1 MAFQYTDDD
10 VRLLCGRFAFEE
22 GEAIRRAGG
31 VTVLRFDPVEPFCEA
46 NVRTHKD
53 WIVGVSLDRRGDI
66 AASCSCPDFD
76 PEDKYCE
83 HVAAMMLHLLDEP
96 DIPAEALRARGGTA
110 GDAQLTSGILE
121 LFRHKPRATTGTA
134 LVVRDTREPVEAEF
148 TCVIFSS
155 GYRNYRIGLELKVGA
170 GKRLYV
176 VPDIGLFLDAIA
188 LRAVQQ
194 FSKSFAYDPARHR
207 FKPED
212 DAVLTEL
219 RRIIA
224 NEALYREQSATAAAT
239 AKQRSKQ
246 SSRMVLV
253 PPADWEIVLPL
264 LASCES
270 VVIDRDGEF
279 SAGLQLSDEQP
290 PIRFA
295 FAEQEDAGF
304 LLEAHGLDEVV
315 VLPDYG
321 MVLAEG
327 KMHKLPLDACKQ
339 LAELKNM
346 LDASR
351 KRQVAI
357 APAHIEP
364 FMEKVVPGLMKI
376 GQVHV
381 ARSVTERIVQT
392 PLVAKLYLD
401 RIRDRLLAELEFVY
415 GDIVF
420 NPLAGLAE
428 HPGEQQ
434 RILLRDGD
442 KENQILDLMDQ
453 SGFVK
458 TELGYFMHEEEAEYE
473 FLHHVVPKL
482 EKLLRVY
489 ATAAVKTRVFVPNAP
504 PGIRAEVDERTDW
517 LEFKFELTGI
527 SDGEIRNVLKAVV
540 ERRRYHRLPDGALLP
555 LEGREYEDILRFMN
569 DMGISKTELTRAQI
583 RVPVARALHLTDSG
597 EYGRAVTL
605 GKSFR
610 QLLAHIRNP
619 DHLEFELPPSLD
631 PILRDYQ
638 KYGFQWMRTLAHYRF
653 GGILADD
660 MGLGKTVQSIAYL
673 LSMLPEIREHGQPAL
688 IIAPASLMYNWLS
701 ELNKF
706 APDIRALIADGTRA
720 ERGGKLGNLAGVDAV
735 ITSYPLIR
743 RDLALYVGTAFHTV
757 ILDEAQFVKNF
768 TTQTAQAVKSLQA
781 KHRFALTG
789 TPLENAVEELWS
801 VFGAVFP
808 DLFPTRKAFTELS
821 RESVA
826 RRARPF
832 LLRRLKTDV
841 LKELPE
847 KIESLHSSQ
856 LLPEQ
861 KKLYVSYLAKLRAET
876 AKHLDDNRGFQQHR
890 IKILAGITR
899 LRQICC
905 HPALFVEGYAGSSAK
920 FEQLLAIVDECRST
934 GKRMLIF
941 SQFTEML
948 GLIAKDLVKEGIPY
962 FYLDGSTKAS
972 ERVELCNRFNDGE
985 RDVFLASLK
994 AGGTGLNL
1002 TGADTVVLYDLW
1014 WNPAVEQQAMDRA
1027 HRIGQTKI
1035 VQVIRLVSH
1044 GTVED
1049 KMYDL
1054 QQRKRSLIDS
1064 IIQPGEE
1071 QLSALSEAD
1080 IREILAIGAEEREL
1094 EAEARP

>member
-22 GEAIRRAGG
+22 GEAIQRSGG
-31 VTVLRFDPVEPFCEA
+31 VTVLRYDPEAPFCEA

-53 WIVGVSLDRRGDI
+53 WIVSVSLHRRGDL

-83 HVAAMMLHLLDEP
+83 HTAAMLLHLLEEP
-96 DIPAEALRARGGTA
+96 DIPAEAFRAANGTA
-110 GDAQLTSGILE
+110 GDSQLTSGILE
-121 LFRHKPRATTGTA
+121 LFRQKPRAYSGTA
-134 LVVRDTREPVEAEF
+134 LVVRDTRSPVHAEF
-148 TCVIFSS
+148 TCVIFTS
-155 GYRNYRIGLELKVGA
+155 GYRIYRIGIELKVGP
-170 GKRLYV
+170 GRLYV

-188 LRAVQQ
+188 LRAVQP
-194 FSKSFAYDPARHR
+194 FAKSFAYDPAQHR

-212 DAVLTEL
+212 DAVLMEL

-224 NEALYREQSATAAAT
+224 SEALYREQTQTSAASPRQRG
-239 AKQRSKQ
+239 KQA
-246 SSRMVLV
+246 SRMVLI
-253 PPADWEIVLPL
+253 PPADWAILLPL
-264 LASCES
+264 LSVCES
-270 VVIDRDGEF
+270 VLIEREGEF
-279 SAGLQLSDEQP
+279 TAGLQISDEQP
-290 PIRFA
+290 PIRFE
-295 FAEQEDAGF
+295 FAEQEGAGF
-304 LLEAHGLDEVV
+304 LLEAHGLDDVT
-315 VLPDYG
+315 VLADYG
-321 MVLAEG
+321 MVLGNG
-327 KMHKLPLDACKQ
+327 KMHKLPAEGCKQ

-392 PLVAKLYLD
+392 PLAAKLYLD

-420 NPLAGLAE
+420 NPLAGLDSRPDQE
-428 HPGEQQ
+428 

-458 TELGYFMHEEEAEYE
+458 TELGYYMHDEEAEYE

-527 SDGEIRNVLKAVV
+527 SDGEIRSVLKAIV
-540 ERRRYHRLPDGALLP
+540 EKRRYHRLPDGALMP
-555 LEGREYEDILRFMN
+555 LEGKEYEDILRFMN
-569 DMGISKTELTRAQI
+569 EMGIGATELTRTQI
-583 RVPVARALHLTDSG
+583 RVPVARALHIADSG

-619 DHLEFELPPSLD
+619 DHLEFELPPSLE

-660 MGLGKTVQSIAYL
+660 MGLGKTIQSIAFL
-673 LSMLPEIREHGQPAL
+673 LSMAPEIRQYAQPAL

-701 ELNKF
+701 ELKKF
-706 APDIRALIADGTRA
+706 APELRAVIADGTRQ
-720 ERGGKLGNLAGVDAV
+720 ERSGKLGSLGGIDVV

-743 RDLALYVGTAFHTV
+743 RDIAMYVGSAFHTI

-768 TTQTAQAVKSLQA
+768 TTQTAQAVKALQA

-808 DLFPTRKAFTELS
+808 ELFPARRAFSDLS

-847 KIESLHSSQ
+847 KIESLQSSQ

-905 HPALFVEGYAGSSAK
+905 HPRLFIEGYEGSSAK

-962 FYLDGSTKAS
+962 FYLDGSTKVS
-972 ERVELCNRFNDGE
+972 ERVELCNRFNEGE
-985 RDVFLASLK
+985 RDIFLASLK

-1049 KMYDL
+1049 KMFDL
-1054 QQRKRSLIDS
+1054 QQRKRNMIDA

-1071 QLSALSEAD
+1071 QLSSLSEAE
-1080 IREILAIGAEEREL
+1080 IREILAIGAEEREAAS
-1094 EAEARP
+1094 ESRP